1 MSVPSKLFIIGFMAA
16 GKTQLAKELA
26 QKLKLPYLDSDT
38 ELEKQEG
45 MSISIIFET
54 KDESHFRIL
63 EKQWIDKLDDQPA
76 VISCGGGLPCYNDLI
91 LKLKAKGKVI
101 FLDTPIDLILQRL
114 QNDQNRPLVRDKT
127 KEEVLKIYQ
136 ARTIYYQMA
145 DERMVLENK

>member
-1 MSVPSKLFIIGFMAA
+1 MAA

-45 MSISIIFET
+45 MSISTIFET
-54 KDESHFRIL
+54 NDESHFRIL
-63 EKQWIDKLDDQPA
+63 EKQWIDKLDDKPA
-76 VISCGGGLPCYNDLI
+76 VISCGGGLPCFNDL
-91 LKLKAKGKVI
+91 LLTLKAKGKII
-101 FLDTPIDLILQRL
+101 FLDTPIDIILQRL

-127 KEEVLKIYQ
+127 KEEILNIFQ
-136 ARTIYYQMA
+136 ARTLYYQMA